1 MTGPPAYR
9 VVPCGPAALLV
20 EVSDAP
26 AALSLAEHL
35 RAGLGATDV
44 VPGAR
49 TVLVD
54 GAGRAA
60 VEEALR
66 RWDPATGTDPGPLVE
81 VPVVYDGADLADV
94 AEVWGCTLREVV
106 ERHTSLELVSAFCGF
121 APGFA
126 YLKLSEGKLRFR
138 NQEVLRGVNWDVQTG
153 QRVGLVGNNG
163 AGKTTQL
170 RVLAEEEVLERALVA
185 EVVRVHHTL
194 EPLLEAGAVAQKDA
208 VHPANE
214 STVKGADRGSACNC
228 MSLSNELRVD
238 AWRADQRS

>member
-126 YLKLSEGKLRFR
+126 YLDGLPAEWAVPRRSSPRA
-138 NQEVLRGVNWDVQTG
+138 
-153 QRVGLVGNNG
+153 RVP
-163 AGKTTQL
+163 AGS
-170 RVLAEEEVLERALVA
+170 VAL
-185 EVVRVHHTL
+185 
-194 EPLLEAGAVAQKDA
+194 
-208 VHPANE
+208 
-214 STVKGADRGSACNC
+214 ADRWCGTYPTESPGGWLLLGRTEAP
-228 MSLSNELRVD
+228 L
-238 AWRADQRS
+238 

>member
-126 YLKLSEGKLRFR
+126 YLSGVPEEWAVPRRASPRPRGPAGSVALADTWSAVYPTASPGGWRLLGRTDLSLWDTRRTPPALLAPGTRVVFR
-138 NQEVLRGVNWDVQTG
+138 EV
-153 QRVGLVGNNG
+153 
-163 AGKTTQL
+163 
-170 RVLAEEEVLERALVA
+170 RA
-185 EVVRVHHTL
+185 
-194 EPLLEAGAVAQKDA
+194 
-208 VHPANE
+208 
-214 STVKGADRGSACNC
+214 
-228 MSLSNELRVD
+228 
-238 AWRADQRS
+238 